1 MYNTINKNYRIN
13 LFTGDEHFGFKY
25 SEGILDLNLNNI
37 TIIVVPK
44 YNMEQLSFPPTEELY
59 DNIGENPRNSDESRL
74 ISFSKGYIILFEFPE
89 KVNET
94 FKLSEYDTI
103 NGREIKFATLIF
115 CISSEN
121 YQLLNQELPIVLAD
135 YNINNTNGQWQR
147 NDVICHKSFQFIDNL
162 LVQHATELPDF
173 ARRSLEL

>member
-59 DNIGENPRNSDESRL
+59 EIIGENPRNNDESRL
-74 ISFSKGYIILFEFPE
+74 VSFSKGYIILFEFPE
-89 KVNET
+89 KVNEI
-94 FKLSEYDTI
+94 FKLSEFETI
-103 NGREIKFATLIF
+103 NGRAIKFETIIF
-115 CISSEN
+115 CISSAN
-121 YQLLNQELPIVLAD
+121 YQLLIQELPIILAD

-147 NDVICHKSFQFIDNL
+147 NDVIHYKSFQFIDNL
-162 LVQHATELPDF
+162 LVQHAKELPDF